1 LVESRNRPPRVLVVD
16 DNQDAALTLAEVLKV
31 AGYQVETCFDA
42 QAALAAAD
50 QFDPDAC
57 VLDISMPGMDGYEL
71 AKRLRQR
78 DPKRRRVLAA
88 VTAHYDYGHLTRAAD
103 SGFDLHFTKPA
114 DPKDLIDQIGNRLRC
129 GR

>member
-1 LVESRNRPPRVLVVD
+1 LVESWNRPPRVLVVD

-42 QAALAAAD
+42 QAALAAGD

-88 VTAHYDYGHLTRAAD
+88 VTAYHDYGHLTRAAD

-114 DPKDLIDQIGNRLRC
+114 DPKDLIDQIGNRLRS